1 VGGKLKA
8 EVGTGYKKGLKN
20 GGGRE

>member
-1 VGGKLKA
+1 VDGKLKA